1 MVGERVRQDI
11 LHDAESVGLNNL
23 CMDEVTKVR
32 GTILR
37 GPE

>member
-1 MVGERVRQDI
+1 
-11 LHDAESVGLNNL
+11 L

-37 GPE
+37 GPEWCDIHY

>member
-1 MVGERVRQDI
+1 MVTP
-11 LHDAESVGLNNL
+11 SNL

-37 GPE
+37 GPEWCDIHY